1 MLWIWW
7 QLIIRYAWT
16 YRLRTVVQVLAITV
30 GVALGYAVSLINTSA
45 LAEFNAALRE
55 INGEADAVI
64 AGSRTGFDEKLFARV
79 AADAGV
85 ELASPVL
92 AIDVLVPDRDE
103 EYPPRLTVLGI
114 DVLRAAPLSPT
125 LMGRTSA
132 AEQKA
137 ASPSTETS
145 RFQLFGDGIFLS
157 PSALDRFGV
166 QVGDLLT
173 VQAGSGTVE
182 LVVRGTLPGVRPGSL
197 IGVMDLGFA
206 QWRLGGLGR
215 LTRIDLRL
223 ADGVS
228 LETLRSRLDLPP
240 GVNLAGPDATEA
252 RLANLS
258 RAYRVNLNVLALV
271 ALFTGGFLVFSLQA
285 QATLARRSQFAWL
298 RAAGIERGQLQR
310 LLIAE
315 AVTIGAVGSLLGL
328 FAGVA
333 IARAALVALG
343 GDLGGGYFNTT
354 QPVPGFSLL
363 SAVGFGVL
371 GIFAAVAGSYLPAR
385 EAAHTPPAA
394 ALHAGAEED
403 VLRPLGRVWPGL
415 VLLCAAAVLI
425 LLPPVAGIP
434 LPAYLAIGAILT
446 GAIALQPRIA
456 QFVSRPLANWL
467 QTSATGTRAPMLL
480 LAANR
485 LVQAPGGAA
494 IAMAGIVA
502 SFGLMVAMGTMVTSF
517 RGTLDDWL
525 GQVLPADLYARVG
538 LSMTDVYLPPS
549 DLQRIRAHPGV
560 LRAEFSRSVS
570 LQLAPDRAPVVIVA
584 RSIDAEDPGASLPL
598 VGRALAWQPAR
609 QADGSSDGPAP
620 VWVSEAMVDLYGA
633 RPGEVLDLPLAGSLH
648 RFVVMGVWRDYAR
661 QFGSVA
667 MRVEDYQR
675 LTGDNTHTDAAIWLR
690 PGVQAADVSRDLLKM
705 LASREVIELRAP
717 AEIRALSLRIFDRSF
732 AVTYVLEA
740 AAILIGM
747 IGVAATFSAQAMAR
761 TREFGML
768 RHIGVTRSQ
777 ILRVLALECTLATLN
792 AILVGLLA
800 GLVIALVLIRVINPQ
815 SFHWSMQLVVPS
827 GLIAGLIVALLVCA
841 TGTAAIAG
849 RRAIGGSPLRA
860 VHEDW

>member
-16 YRLRTVVQVLAITV
+16 YRLRTAVQVLAIAV
-30 GVALGYAVSLINTSA
+30 GVALGYAVSLINSSA
-45 LAEFNAALRE
+45 LNEFSAALRQ

-64 AGSRTGFDEKLFARV
+64 EGSRTGFDEQLFARV
-79 AADAGV
+79 ASDPGV
-85 ELASPVL
+85 QLASPVL
-92 AIDVLVPDRDE
+92 ATDVLVPGKGDE
-103 EYPPRLTVLGI
+103 HPPRLTVLGI

-125 LMGRTSA
+125 LLPQPQPQPQA
-132 AEQKA
+132 QAEDV
-137 ASPSTETS
+137 S
-145 RFQLFGDGIFLS
+145 RFSVFGDGIFLS
-157 PSALDRFGV
+157 PSALERFAV
-166 QVGDLLT
+166 QPGEFLE
-173 VQAGSGTVE
+173 VQAGSATVA
-182 LVVRGTLPGVRPGSL
+182 LKVRGTLPGVRAGSL
-197 IGVMDLGFA
+197 LGVMDLGFA

-223 ADGVS
+223 GDGVS
-228 LETLRSRLDLPP
+228 LDALRTRLDLPP
-240 GVNLAGPDATEA
+240 GVNLAGPDAASA

-298 RAAGIERGQLQR
+298 RAAGIERGQLKR

-315 AVTIGAVGSLLGL
+315 AVTIGTAGSLLGL
-328 FAGVA
+328 FAGAA
-333 IARAALVALG
+333 IARAALAALG
-343 GDLGGGYFNTT
+343 GDLGGGYFNTAE
-354 QPVPGFSLL
+354 PVLGFPPLT
-363 SAVGFGVL
+363 AAGFGGL
-371 GIFAAVAGSYLPAR
+371 GILAAVAGSYLPAL

-403 VLRPLGRVWPGL
+403 VLRPLGRVWPGIA
-415 VLLCAAAVLI
+415 LLGAGAVLVN
-425 LLPPVAGIP
+425 LPPLAGIP
-434 LPAYLAIGAILT
+434 LPAYLSIGAILI

-456 QFVSRPLANWL
+456 QLVSRPLADWL
-467 QTSATGTRAPMLL
+467 QTAQAGTRMPMLL

-485 LVQAPGGAA
+485 MVQAPGGAA

-502 SFGLMVAMGTMVTSF
+502 SFGLMVAMGTMVSSF
-517 RGTLDDWL
+517 RGTLDNWL
-525 GQVLPADLYARVG
+525 VQVLPADLYARVG
-538 LSMTDVYLPPS
+538 QSMTDVYLPPA
-549 DLQRIRAHPGV
+549 DLQRIRTHPGV
-560 LRAEFSRSVS
+560 LRVEFSRAVP
-570 LQLAPDRAPVVIVA
+570 LQLAADRAPVVVVA
-584 RSIDAEDPGASLPL
+584 RNIDAADPGASLPL
-598 VGRALAWQPAR
+598 VGRTLAWQP
-609 QADGSSDGPAP
+609 DMPPP

-633 RPGEVLDLPLAGSLH
+633 RPGEILELPLTGSLQ
-648 RFVVMGVWRDYAR
+648 RFSVMGVWRDYAR

-667 MRVEDYQR
+667 MRTGDYQR
-675 LTGDNTHTDAAIWLR
+675 ITGDETRTDAAIWLR
-690 PGVQAADVSRDLLKM
+690 PGVKAADVSRDLLAT
-705 LASREVIELRAP
+705 LESADVIELRAP

-740 AAILIGM
+740 AAIMIGM
-747 IGVAATFSAQAMAR
+747 IGVAATFSSQAMAR

-768 RHIGVTRSQ
+768 RHIGVTRAQ
-777 ILRVLALECTLATLN
+777 ILRVLALEGTLATLN

-815 SFHWSMQLVVPS
+815 SFHWSMQLILPF
-827 GLIAGLIVALLVCA
+827 GLIAGLIAALLVCA

-849 RRAIGGSPLRA
+849 RRAIGSSPLRA

>member
-16 YRLRTVVQVLAITV
+16 YRLRTAVQVLAITV
-30 GVALGYAVSLINTSA
+30 GVALGYAVSLINSSA
-45 LAEFNAALRE
+45 LNEFSAALRQ

-64 AGSRTGFDEKLFARV
+64 EGSRTGFDEQLFARV
-79 AADAGV
+79 ASEPGV
-85 ELASPVL
+85 RLASPVL
-92 AIDVLVPDRDE
+92 ATDVLVPGTADDH
-103 EYPPRLTVLGI
+103 PPRLTVLGI

-125 LMGRTSA
+125 LIGDASL
-132 AEQKA
+132 AEKTA
-137 ASPSTETS
+137 AS
-145 RFQLFGDGIFLS
+145 RFALFADGIFLS
-157 PSALDRFGV
+157 PSALARFKV
-166 QVGDLLT
+166 QVGDTLR
-173 VQAGSGTVE
+173 VQAGSGMVGLE
-182 LVVRGTLPGVRPGSL
+182 VRGTLPGARPGIL
-197 IGVMDLGFA
+197 LGVMDLGFA

-223 ADGVS
+223 ADGAS
-228 LETLRSRLDLPP
+228 LDALRTRLDLPP
-240 GVNLAGPDATEA
+240 GVNLAGPDAASA

-298 RAAGIERGQLQR
+298 RAAGIERGQLKR

-328 FAGVA
+328 FAGAA
-333 IARAALVALG
+333 IARAALAALG
-343 GDLGGGYFNTT
+343 GDLGGGYFSTAE
-354 QPVPGFSLL
+354 PVLGFPPLT
-363 SAVGFGVL
+363 AAGFGGL
-371 GIFAAVAGSYLPAR
+371 GMLAAVAGSYLPAH

-403 VLRPLGRVWPGL
+403 VLRPLGRVWPGIA
-415 VLLCAAAVLI
+415 LLCAGAVLI
-425 LLPPVAGIP
+425 SLPPLAGIP
-434 LPAYLAIGAILT
+434 LLAYLSIGAILI

-456 QFVSRPLANWL
+456 QLVSRPLADWL
-467 QTSATGTRAPMLL
+467 QTAHAGTRMPMLL

-485 LVQAPGGAA
+485 MVQAPGGAA

-502 SFGLMVAMGTMVTSF
+502 SFGLMVAMGTMVSSF

-525 GQVLPADLYARVG
+525 TQVLPADLYARVG
-538 LSMTDVYLPPS
+538 QSMTDVYLPPA
-549 DLQRIRAHPGV
+549 DLQRIRTHPGV
-560 LRAEFSRSVS
+560 LRVEFSRSVP
-570 LQLAPDRAPVVIVA
+570 LQLAADRAPVVIVA
-584 RSIDAEDPGASLPL
+584 RHIDAADPGASLPL
-598 VGRALAWQPAR
+598 VGRARAWQP
-609 QADGSSDGPAP
+609 DMPPP
-620 VWVSEAMVDLYGA
+620 VWVSEAMGDLYGA
-633 RPGEVLDLPLAGSLH
+633 RPGEILELPLAGSLQ
-648 RFVVMGVWRDYAR
+648 RFSVMGIWRDYAR

-667 MRVEDYQR
+667 MRAEDYQR
-675 LTGDNTHTDAAIWLR
+675 ITGDETRTDAAIWLR
-690 PGVQAADVSRDLLKM
+690 PGVKAADVSRELLAT
-705 LASREVIELRAP
+705 LDSAEVIELRAP

-747 IGVAATFSAQAMAR
+747 IGVAATFSSQAMAR

-768 RHIGVTRSQ
+768 RHIGVTRGQ
-777 ILRVLALECTLATLN
+777 ILRVLALEGTLATLN

-815 SFHWSMQLVVPS
+815 SFHWSMQLIVPF
-827 GLIAGLIVALLVCA
+827 GLIAGLIAALLVCA

-849 RRAIGGSPLRA
+849 RRAIGSSPLRA

>member
-16 YRLRTVVQVLAITV
+16 YRLRTAVQVLAITV

-64 AGSRTGFDEKLFARV
+64 EGSRAGFDEQLFARV
-79 AADAGV
+79 AAHPDV
-85 ELASPVL
+85 LLASPVL
-92 AIDVLVPDRDE
+92 ATDVLVPGKADDRS
-103 EYPPRLTVLGI
+103 PRLTVLGI
-114 DVLRAAPLSPT
+114 DVLRAARLSPK
-125 LMGRTSA
+125 LLPQPQSP
-132 AEQKA
+132 AEDA
-137 ASPSTETS
+137 S
-145 RFQLFGDGIFLS
+145 RFAIFDDGIFLS
-157 PSALDRFGV
+157 PSALERFDV
-166 QVGDLLT
+166 QPGDTLE
-173 VQAGSGTVE
+173 VQAGSGTVA
-182 LVVRGTLPGVRPGSL
+182 LKVRGTLPGVRAGSL
-197 IGVMDLGFA
+197 LGVMDLGFA

-223 ADGVS
+223 ADGIGPDS
-228 LETLRSRLDLPP
+228 LAAALNLPP

-271 ALFTGGFLVFSLQA
+271 ALFTGAFLVFSLQA
-285 QATLARRSQFAWL
+285 QATLARRAQFAWL
-298 RAAGIERGQLQR
+298 RAAGLERAQLER

-315 AVTIGAVGSLLGL
+315 AVAIGTVGSLLGL
-328 FAGVA
+328 FAGAA
-333 IARAALVALG
+333 IARAALAALG
-343 GDLGGGYFNTT
+343 GDLGGGYFSATD
-354 QPVPGFSLL
+354 PVTGFPILT
-363 SAVGFGVL
+363 AAGFGGL
-371 GIFAAVAGSYLPAR
+371 GIVAAVAGSYLPAR
-385 EAAHTPPAA
+385 EAARAPPAA

-403 VLRPLGRVWPGL
+403 VLRPLSRIWPGIA
-415 VLLCAAAVLI
+415 LLCVAAALI
-425 LLPPVAGIP
+425 SLPPVAGIP
-434 LPAYLAIGAILT
+434 LPAYLSIGAILI

-456 QFVSRPLANWL
+456 QLVSRPLADWL
-467 QTSATGTRAPMLL
+467 HTARAGTRMPMLL

-485 LVQAPGGAA
+485 MVQAPGGAA

-502 SFGLMVAMGTMVTSF
+502 SFGLMVAMGTMVSSF

-525 GQVLPADLYARVG
+525 VQVLPADLYARVG
-538 LSMTDVYLPPS
+538 QTVADVYLPPG
-549 DLQRIRAHPGV
+549 DLQRIRTHPGV
-560 LRAEFSRSVS
+560 QRVEFSRSVP

-584 RSIDAEDPGASLPL
+584 RSIDVADAGADLPL
-598 VGRALAWQPAR
+598 VGRALAWRPEM
-609 QADGSSDGPAP
+609 PPP
-620 VWVSEAMVDLYGA
+620 VWVSEAMVDLYDA
-633 RPGEVLDLPLAGSLH
+633 RPGEVLELPLAGSLQ
-648 RFVVMGVWRDYAR
+648 RFSVMGVWRDYAR

-667 MRVEDYQR
+667 MRAEDYQR
-675 LTGDNTHTDAAIWLR
+675 ITGDATRTDAAIWLR
-690 PGVQAADVSRDLLKM
+690 PGVMAADVSRDLLAT
-705 LASREVIELRAP
+705 LESAEVIELRAP

-747 IGVAATFSAQAMAR
+747 IGVAATFSSQAMAR

-777 ILRVLALECTLATLN
+777 ILRVLALEGTLATLN
-792 AILVGLLA
+792 AIAVGLLA

-815 SFHWSMQLVVPS
+815 SFHWSMQLVVPF
-827 GLIAGLIVALLVCA
+827 GLIGGLIVALLVCA

-849 RRAIGGSPLRA
+849 RRAIGSSPLRA